1 MKSEGLTPSRLAE
14 ILEIQPSGISHL
26 VSGRN
31 KPGFD
36 LLQKILARF
45 PRINPDWLLLDSD
58 QMYRADASALP
69 PKTDGKTHHDTASQ
83 NRSDLV
89 APMSKSTE
97 SLSVDSSRENSPQ
110 FSRPIHDERST
121 PRVEASVSRHEPIL
135 GLFEDVVAEQEP
147 TPVRNEDV
155 SRSERSERSEEV
167 REKLSTVS
175 SIIDPKRPRVLRVML
190 FYDDNTCES
199 FDMRDRNDK

>member
-45 PRINPDWLLLDSD
+45 PKINPDWLLLDSD
-58 QMYRADASALP
+58 QMYRADASALSRRI
-69 PKTDGKTHHDTASQ
+69 DVETHHDTASQ
-83 NRSDLV
+83 NMSDVV
-89 APMSKSTE
+89 APVSQPTAG
-97 SLSVDSSRENSPQ
+97 LSVEPSRENSPQ
-110 FSRPIHDERST
+110 FSRHVQEERAT
-121 PRVEASVSRHEPIL
+121 PRVETSASRHEPIL

-147 TPVRNEDV
+147 MPVRNEDV
-155 SRSERSERSEEV
+155 SRSERSEEV

-175 SIIDPKRPRVLRVML
+175 SIIDPKRPRVLRVLL

-199 FDMRDRNDK
+199 FDMRDRSDK